1 MKKKFLATLLTLAIA
16 ASLTA
21 CGGGDENTAPSAGA
35 SAGANAE
42 NSSAGASYNLAYA
55 ELGEGVWAIDYY
67 MLESQYLIESA
78 GSTFTYTSSDF
89 NPDKMQSD
97 IQSLLGSGV
106 DGLFYYGAFPT
117 ITSVVTD
124 MCNEAKVPFVMADQ
138 LPSGEYADIVRASEY
153 FAGAVGSDPYDVG
166 YQIGAYAAQNGGT
179 RALIIAGAEG
189 DACHDGRTNGFT
201 AGFEENGGEVLAVAR
216 VANMADAPVSASDLL
231 TANPDIDVYYGA
243 TADFGN
249 YAMTALSNQSRDDV
263 MVYCTDADTSVL
275 DAIREGKV
283 IADGGAVV
291 CTPLAACLL
300 FNYLDGSPIK
310 DADGNAPIFDTCLNF
325 MITADNVDAFNEH
338 WIQNHPFELED
349 YKQLMARYNPDVS
362 YDTFAQFIENYSYET
377 VVGE

>member
-1 MKKKFLATLLTLAIA
+1 MKKKFLATLLSLAMA
-16 ASLTA
+16 ASLVA
-21 CGGGDENTAPSAGA
+21 CGNGGDAPSPTTDAPVSPSAGT
-35 SAGANAE
+35 
-42 NSSAGASYNLAYA
+42 SSEGTSYNLAYA

-97 IQSLLGSGV
+97 IQSLLGSGI

-124 MCNEAKVPFVMADQ
+124 MCTEAQVPFVMADQ
-138 LPSGEYADIVRASEY
+138 LPSGEYADIVQASEY
-153 FAGAVGSDPYDVG
+153 FAGAVGSDPYEVG
-166 YQIGAYAAQNGGT
+166 YQIGAYAAENGGT
-179 RALIIAGAEG
+179 RALIIGGAEG

-201 AGFEENGGEVLAVAR
+201 AGFEENGGEVVAVAR

-231 TANPDIDVYYGA
+231 TANPDVDVYYGA

-249 YAMTALSNQSRDDV
+249 YALTSLSNQGRDDV

-275 DAIREGKV
+275 DAIREGRV

-291 CTPLAACLL
+291 CTPIAACLL
-300 FNYLDGSPIK
+300 FNYLDGQPIK
-310 DADGNAPIFDTCLNF
+310 DEDGKAPIYDTCLNF
-325 MITADNVDAFNEH
+325 MITAENVDAFNEN

-349 YKQLMARYNPDVS
+349 YKQLMARYNPDAS
-362 YDTFAQFIENYSYET
+362 YDTFAEFIDNYSFET